1 VRVLATGHQEL
12 QLEAMEEPTK
22 AMEMSTICQ
31 LNDPFLCKNFL
42 DLFMDIDIHV
52 FTYIRKCTC
61 MIYIYT

>member
-1 VRVLATGHQEL
+1 MRVLGTGHQEL
-12 QLEAMEEPTK
+12 QVETIEEPTK

-42 DLFMDIDIHV
+42 HLFMDIHIHV
-52 FTYIRKCTC
+52 HTYIRESTC